1 MTSKPLDTASTA
13 GKSMMY
19 MVLLTVQFGLQPM
32 LTHRFTPKSVCKST
46 VILIQELV
54 KFFLAMTILI
64 LSGEFS
70 IAIKGWSINS
80 WFRVAVVPAIL
91 YTIQN
96 TAALTAYQ
104 NLDGVTFNVLN
115 QTKTL
120 SAAVFCYFL
129 IGRKQTKVQI
139 MALFILFLS
148 ALIVENLIPLSFFL
162 EGGDVDDEEST
173 KISLKSSRHFT
184 HGVLPVLLAS
194 LISGLAGAISQK
206 NLQNHGR
213 NPYLFSSEL
222 CVASVLTLLSSLMFS
237 PDGQRIR
244 MNGFFDQWTVPTMI
258 PVLTNAIGGI
268 IVGLVTKYAGSVR
281 KGFALIFGMIL
292 TGVVQSIIEGVPLS
306 SAKVVGGIFAAL
318 SLWTYNSGDSKGP
331 KKERL
336 KKD

>member
-1 MTSKPLDTASTA
+1 MAL
-13 GKSMMY
+13 
-19 MVLLTVQFGLQPM
+19 
-32 LTHRFTPKSVCKST
+32 
-46 VILIQELV
+46 
-54 KFFLAMTILI
+54 
-64 LSGEFS
+64 
-70 IAIKGWSINS
+70 
-80 WFRVAVVPAIL
+80 VPAIL

-120 SAAVFCYFL
+120 SAAIFCYFFM
-129 IGRKQTKVQI
+129 GRKQSKVQI
-139 MALFILFLS
+139 TALFILFLS

-162 EGGDVDDEEST
+162 GADDINDE
-173 KISLKSSRHFT
+173 KPIDINLKSSRHFT

-194 LISGLAGAISQK
+194 LISGIAGAISQK

-222 CVASVLTLLSSLMFS
+222 CVASVLALLSSLMFS
-237 PDGQRIR
+237 PDGQRIQT
-244 MNGFFDQWTVPTMI
+244 NGFFDQWTPSTLI
-258 PVLTNAIGGI
+258 PVFTSAIGGI

-292 TGVVQSIIEGVPLS
+292 TGVVQSIVEGVPLS
-306 SAKVVGGIFAAL
+306 LAKVIGGFLAAL
-318 SLWTYNSGDSKGP
+318 SLWMYSSGGRKDP
-331 KKERL
+331 KKDGL